1 MNFLANNIKY
11 DNILPY
17 KKKLLVFFA
26 KPFLKS
32 FYLNNIKNM
41 ELQIQIKLSET
52 IEHDKEV
59 IDRLVKANLDNKVSG
74 YLKKY
79 EGKEDAEGTIELK
92 LNKNKKDLFDAKLI
106 ANLDSDQFVFE
117 REDYENLDDL
127 VNNLFKHLKEELS
140 SK

>member
-1 MNFLANNIKY
+1 
-11 DNILPY
+11 
-17 KKKLLVFFA
+17 
-26 KPFLKS
+26 
-32 FYLNNIKNM
+32 M
-41 ELQIQIKLSET
+41 ELQIQIHLNDA

-59 IDRLVKANLDNKVSG
+59 IDRLVETNLNTKVSA

-79 EGKEDAEGTIELK
+79 EDKQDAEWSIELK
-92 LNKNKKDLFDAKLI
+92 LDKNKKDLFNGKLI
-106 ANLDSDQFVFE
+106 ANLDKDQFVFE

>member
-1 MNFLANNIKY
+1 
-11 DNILPY
+11 
-17 KKKLLVFFA
+17 
-26 KPFLKS
+26 
-32 FYLNNIKNM
+32 M

-59 IDRLVKANLDNKVSG
+59 IDRLVKTNLDNKVSG

-79 EGKEDAEGTIELK
+79 EGKENSEGTIELK

>member
-1 MNFLANNIKY
+1 
-11 DNILPY
+11 
-17 KKKLLVFFA
+17 
-26 KPFLKS
+26 
-32 FYLNNIKNM
+32 M
-41 ELQIQIKLSET
+41 ELQIQIHLNDA

-59 IDRLVKANLDNKVSG
+59 IDRIVKENLDHKVSA

-79 EGKEDAEGTIELK
+79 EDKADAEGKIELK
-92 LNKNKKDLFDAKLI
+92 LEKNKKDLFNGKLI
-106 ANLDSDQFVFE
+106 ANLDRDQFVFE